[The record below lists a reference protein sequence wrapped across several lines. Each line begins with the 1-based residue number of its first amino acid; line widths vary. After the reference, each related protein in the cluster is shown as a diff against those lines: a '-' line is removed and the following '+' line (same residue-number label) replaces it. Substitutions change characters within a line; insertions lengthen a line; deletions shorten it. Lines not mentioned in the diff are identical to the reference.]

1 MLNLIKKLGY
11 LPAFGWA
18 IILAILMLLP
28 QDNFPDS
35 KLLSYDKLAHVGVF
49 AGLSFLILLGFLIKE
64 RKHTR
69 KQLVITLTIS
79 IVYGSF
85 LDYLQTYVPGRM
97 TDLYD
102 FIANC
107 TGGVVG
113 VIIFSIFTRQKFVIN
128 KLKL

>member
-49 AGLSFLILLGFLIKE
+49 ASLSFLILLGFLIKE

-85 LDYLQTYVPGRM
+85 LEYLQTYVPGRM

>member
-1 MLNLIKKLGY
+1 
-11 LPAFGWA
+11 
-18 IILAILMLLP
+18 MLLP

-49 AGLSFLILLGFLIKE
+49 AGLSFLILLGFFIKE

-85 LDYLQTYVPGRM
+85 LEYLQTYVPGRM

>member
-1 MLNLIKKLGY
+1 MPNLLKRLGY
-11 LPAFGWA
+11 YPAIIWA
-18 IILAILMLLP
+18 VILAILMLLP
-28 QDNFPDS
+28 QDSFPES

-49 AGLSFLILLGFLIKE
+49 AILSFLVLMGILGKKG
-64 RKHTR
+64 KHTR
-69 KQLVITLTIS
+69 KQQIIALTIS
-79 IVYGSF
+79 IVYGS
-85 LDYLQTYVPGRM
+85 LLEYLQTYMPGRM

-128 KLKL
+128 KLKF